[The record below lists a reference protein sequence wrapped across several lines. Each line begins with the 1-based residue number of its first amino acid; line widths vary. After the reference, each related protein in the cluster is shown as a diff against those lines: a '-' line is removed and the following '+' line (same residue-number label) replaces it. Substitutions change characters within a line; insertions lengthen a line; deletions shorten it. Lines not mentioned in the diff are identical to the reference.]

1 MNFGPIDTSRQDLAL
16 HLLGAMGMGTS
27 GYIENQE
34 AAGQRQL
41 VNSDRLP
48 VDSGGTDADFEAVG
62 FTFGPPDEHDPL
74 FRPATLP
81 EGWKR
86 EGSDHSMGSYV
97 VDPLG
102 RRRVSVFYKAAFY
115 DRRASMYLVSPAG
128 YLHEFLWGDDPDARP
143 VLDEEWLTPEVADAE
158 LAKIRDGQLAEAK
171 EYEVYATES
180 TRTNDNRARL
190 REIAAE
196 RRLRAAKT
204 EALRRAVSP

>member
-1 MNFGPIDTSRQDLAL
+1 MNFGPIDTSKQDPLL
-16 HLLGAMGMGTS
+16 HLLGAMSDGS
-27 GYIENQE
+27 SRYIENQE

-48 VDSGGTDADFEAVG
+48 VDSHGTDADFEAVG
-62 FTFGPPDEHDPL
+62 FTFGPPDKNDPL

-86 EGSDHSMGSYV
+86 EGSDHSMGSYII
-97 VDPLG
+97 DPLG

-128 YLHEFLWGDDPDARP
+128 YLNSFLWGDDAEARP
-143 VLDEEWLTPEVADAE
+143 VLDDEWLTPEIADAE

-171 EYEVYATES
+171 EYEGYATES
-180 TRTNDNRARL
+180 TRTDDNRAQL

-196 RRLRAAKT
+196 QRVRAART
-204 EALRRAVSP
+204 EALRMAVSP

>member
-1 MNFGPIDTSRQDLAL
+1 MNFGPIDTSSQDPAL
-16 HLLGAMGMGTS
+16 HFLGAVSVGTS
-27 GYIENQE
+27 SYIENME

-48 VDSGGTDADFEAVG
+48 TDSGGTDADFEAVG
-62 FTFGPPDEHDPL
+62 FTFGPPDGNDPL

-128 YLHEFLWGDDPDARP
+128 YLNGFLWGDDPDARP

-158 LAKIRDGQLAEAK
+158 LARIRDEQLAEAK
-171 EYEVYATES
+171 EYEGYATES
-180 TRTNDNRARL
+180 TRTDANRAAL
-190 REIAAE
+190 RKIAFE
-196 RRLRAAKT
+196 RRVRAAKT
-204 EALRRAVSP
+204 DALRLAVSS